1 MRGILVVRPTLV
13 ATIALATALAGC
25 GGGSG
30 SAKPVAAPTT
40 VGPQAPSGPDSGKFC
55 SLIRDYSDRLG
66 NLSQATTSPAQV
78 RQLAQDIR
86 AAIQAALPVA
96 PPDIKSDAT
105 VIAAA
110 ADDYLATLKDA
121 GYDLA
126 KVPPDAVQ
134 RFRGPD
140 VAPSATRLQVYS
152 QSVCHIRS

>member
-1 MRGILVVRPTLV
+1 MV

-25 GGGSG
+25 GGGGG
-30 SAKPVAAPTT
+30 SAKSAAAPTT
-40 VGPQAPSGPDSGKFC
+40 VGAQVPSGPDSGKFC
-55 SLIRDYSDRLG
+55 SLIRDYSDRLA
-66 NLSQATTSPAQV
+66 NLSQATTTPAQV

-96 PPDIKSDAT
+96 PGDIKSDAT
-105 VIAAA
+105 VVAGA
-110 ADDYLATLKDA
+110 ADEYLTTLKDA

-134 RFRGPD
+134 RFQAPD
-140 VAPSATRLQVYS
+140 VAPSAARLQVYS